1 MFSIQ
6 TLLGPAVWAL
16 GKCFVGEVEGINLFA
31 KTRVGPRKDWLLSI
45 VLEVSGVAV
54 GNGSV
59 S

>member
-16 GKCFVGEVEGINLFA
+16 GKCFVGEVESRYLLA
-31 KTRVGPRKDWLLSI
+31 KTRVGPRKDWFVSI